1 MATGPRWLL
10 KCKRLEWDDSHMALG
25 GKSVEGRAAN
35 PAVDRKAGV
44 CPVGLEAE
52 TG

>member
-1 MATGPRWLL
+1 
-10 KCKRLEWDDSHMALG
+10 MALG

-35 PAVDRKAGV
+35 PEVGRKAGV